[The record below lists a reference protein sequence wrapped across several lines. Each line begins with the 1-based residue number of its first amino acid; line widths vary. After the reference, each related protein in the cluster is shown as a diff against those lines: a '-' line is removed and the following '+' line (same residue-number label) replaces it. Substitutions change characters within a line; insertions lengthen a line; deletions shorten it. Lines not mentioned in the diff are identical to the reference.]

1 MLTKVKIYRITGDEI
16 EVASFDAHEAVS
28 NHPDEWALTP
38 WTQMQ
43 RQAALEKALKADID
57 AIDA

>member
-1 MLTKVKIYRITGDEI
+1 MLTNVKIYRVNGEEI
-16 EVASFDAHEAVS
+16 ELPSLDAREAVT

-38 WTQMQ
+38 WTKLQM
-43 RQAALEKALKADID
+43 QAALEKALKADID

>member
-28 NHPDEWALTP
+28 NHPDEWSLTQ
-38 WTQMQ
+38 WTKMQ

-57 AIDA
+57 S

>member
-1 MLTKVKIYRITGDEI
+1 MFTKVKIYRVNGEEI
-16 EVASFDAHEAVS
+16 ELPPVDAREAIT
-28 NHPDEWALTP
+28 NHPDEWPLTQ
-38 WTQMQ
+38 WTKMQ